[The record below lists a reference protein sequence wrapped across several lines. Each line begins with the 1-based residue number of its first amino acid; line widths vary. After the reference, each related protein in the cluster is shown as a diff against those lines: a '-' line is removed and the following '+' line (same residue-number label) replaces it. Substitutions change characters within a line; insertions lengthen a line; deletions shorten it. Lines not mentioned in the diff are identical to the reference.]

1 MRDRNSNVISASE
14 IGQYEYCSVGW
25 FLQKK
30 GYKPDSPHLEKG
42 LEKHRELGKIIQKT
56 EKIHRK
62 SNIFAKIGY
71 ILFVIAISIIVF
83 EVI

>member
-25 FLQKK
+25 FLQRK
-30 GYKPDSPHLEKG
+30 GYKPDSPDLKKG
-42 LEKHRELGKIIQKT
+42 LEKHRELGEIINKT
-56 EKIHRK
+56 EVSQKK
-62 SNIFAKIGY
+62 SDVFAKIGY
-71 ILFVIAISIIVF
+71 MLFVIAALIIIL

>member
-25 FLQKK
+25 LLQRN
-30 GYKPDSPHLEKG
+30 GYKPDSPDLKKG
-42 LEKHRELGKIIQKT
+42 LEKHRDLGRIINKT
-56 EKIHRK
+56 EKIQKK

-71 ILFVIAISIIVF
+71 ILLVIAALMLLI